1 MYQPSSTILNR
12 YADVLI
18 NFALGGGAGIKAGE
32 VVLLCVPECARPML
46 QPLHD
51 AVLKSGGHPVVDI
64 IPDGLQRSFF
74 QNANDEQIAYRP
86 MKRLLGTVED
96 CDHRLYIIAE
106 HEKYE
111 LAGIDGGKV
120 MNRFKTI
127 KPYREAMQKKE
138 NEGKFTWTLGLYGT
152 EAMAAFAGMS
162 LEEYWDEIINACYLD
177 DENPIARWQE
187 TEATLHTLTKKLTD
201 LEIESVHVV

>member
-1 MYQPSSTILNR
+1 MYTPNTQILER
-12 YADVLI
+12 YADILV

-64 IPDGLQRSFF
+64 IPDGLQRNFF
-74 QNANDEQIAYRP
+74 QHANDAQIEYRP

-106 HEKYE
+106 HE
-111 LAGIDGGKV
+111 
-120 MNRFKTI
+120 
-127 KPYREAMQKKE
+127 
-138 NEGKFTWTLGLYGT
+138 
-152 EAMAAFAGMS
+152 
-162 LEEYWDEIINACYLD
+162 
-177 DENPIARWQE
+177 
-187 TEATLHTLTKKLTD
+187 
-201 LEIESVHVV
+201 